1 MTSDPPGLESLSLVK
16 QALLAVEQM
25 KARLAAAEGRQR
37 EPIAVVGLGCRFPG
51 QAGSPGAFW
60 RLLAAGVN
68 AVTPIP
74 PDRWPVEAYYDPNPE
89 TPGKAYTRYGAFL
102 EDIDKF
108 DAQFFNLAPVEANSM
123 DPQQRLLLEVSWEAL
138 EQAGLAGDG
147 LRGSRTGVFVGVC
160 GSDYML
166 YTLGGADA
174 RRVDAFSGT
183 GSAGSI
189 TAGRL
194 SYFYDLH
201 GPNFPIDTACSSSL
215 LAVHQAV
222 QSLRQQECDLALAA
236 GVSAMLSPELYV
248 YFAKT
253 HALSAGPEVR
263 AFDARADGYVRGEGC
278 GVMVLKRLS
287 DALAAGDRLIAVVRG
302 SAVNHDGRT
311 SGLTAPNGPAQQSV
325 IRAALANAGLSP
337 AEVTYI
343 ETHGTGTP
351 LGDPIEAQALAAAY
365 RANDS
370 TPLYL
375 GGVKTNLGHL
385 EGAAGIAGAI
395 KAALM
400 LEHRELVPHVN
411 FELPSPHIA
420 WSDLPLEV
428 VTTHRPWPAGRPL
441 RVGVSSFGFSGT
453 NVHVILEAAPPAPER
468 PAEAET
474 AAYVLPLSA
483 RTAAA
488 LRQAAGRY
496 AAHLRAHP
504 TERLGDVAHT
514 AGTGRA
520 HFAHRLA
527 VTGSSAAEWADR
539 LVAFEQGEA
548 KIAGLTAQQ
557 VRPHKPARLVFQFT
571 GQGAQHV
578 GMGRALESVAPR
590 FREALAEC
598 DALLRPHL
606 GVSIRA
612 VMFGDAAAPTAPFP
626 VALGETWLTQP
637 ALFAYEYALARQWQ
651 AWGLEPAAVIGHSI
665 GEYVAAC
672 VAGAL
677 TLADALRLVAARG
690 QLMQALPPE
699 GAMVAAFAPE
709 AQVAAV
715 LAGRGDIDIAAV
727 NGPDNVVISG
737 TRTAVRAA
745 AEALEAQGVLTQ
757 ALRVSH
763 AFHSPLMEPMLAEF
777 RRVAGGVR
785 YAAPQLPLVSN
796 VTGRLF
802 GRDDLPEADYWTSH
816 VRGTVRYYAGLQTLT
831 VAGYGVFLE
840 VGPSTVLTDLGRRYL
855 PEAAAWVA
863 GCRPNQEPGALAE
876 ALGALYAHGQPV
888 NWAAVYPRGR
898 YHPVP
903 LPTYPFERKRFWLD
917 GPARPLP
924 AADSRRPEGEP
935 PVINDFVDVLV

>member
-1 MTSDPPGLESLSLVK
+1 MATDARSPESLSLVK

-25 KARLAAAEGRQR
+25 KTRLAAAEGRQR

-51 QAGSPGAFW
+51 QAGSPDAFW

-74 PDRWPVEAYYDPNPE
+74 PDRWPVDAFYDPNPE

-102 EDIDKF
+102 DDIDQF

-138 EQAGLAGDG
+138 EHAGLAGDG
-147 LRGSRTGVFVGVC
+147 LRGSRTGVFAGVC

-174 RRVDAFSGT
+174 RRVDAFAGT

-194 SYFYDLH
+194 SYFYDFH

-215 LAVHQAV
+215 LAVHQAM

-253 HALSAGPEVR
+253 HALSAGPAVR

-287 DALAAGDRLIAVVRG
+287 DALAAGDRIIAVVRG

-325 IRAALANAGLSP
+325 IRAALANAGLAP
-337 AEVTYI
+337 ADVTYI

-365 RANDS
+365 RPGDS
-370 TPLYL
+370 TPLYI
-375 GGVKTNLGHL
+375 GGVKTNIGHL

-395 KAALM
+395 KAALL
-400 LEHRELVPHVN
+400 LEHRALVPHVN
-411 FELPSPHIA
+411 FEQPSPYIP
-420 WSDLPLEV
+420 WNEWPLEV
-428 VTTHRPWPAGRPL
+428 VTTHRPWPDGRPL
-441 RVGVSSFGFSGT
+441 RVGVSAFGFSGT
-453 NVHVILEAAPPAPER
+453 NVHLILEAAPPPPER
-468 PAEAET
+468 PAPAEPT
-474 AAYVLPLSA
+474 PVGLPLSA
-483 RTAAA
+483 RSAAA
-488 LRQAAGRY
+488 LKRLAGRY
-496 AAHLRAHP
+496 AEHLRAHP
-504 TERLGDVAHT
+504 AERLGDVAHT
-514 AGTGRA
+514 ASTGRA

-527 VTGSSAAEWADR
+527 VVGSNAAEVAER
-539 LVAFEQGEA
+539 LAAFEQGA
-548 KIAGLTAQQ
+548 GQVAGLWAMQT
-557 VRPHKPARLVFQFT
+557 RPHKPARLVFQFT
-571 GQGAQHV
+571 GQGAQNL
-578 GMGRALESVAPR
+578 GMGRGLYAVAPR
-590 FREALAEC
+590 FRDALDEC
-598 DALLRPHL
+598 DALLQPRL

-612 VMFGDAAAPTAPFP
+612 AMFGEAAAPATPFP
-626 VALGETWLTQP
+626 FALGETWLTQP
-637 ALFAYEYALARQWQ
+637 ALFACEYALARQWQ
-651 AWGLEPAAVIGHSI
+651 AWGLEPAAVTGHSI

-672 VAGAL
+672 LAGVFALDDAL
-677 TLADALRLVAARG
+677 TLVAVRG

-709 AQVAAV
+709 AQVAAA
-715 LAGRGDIDIAAV
+715 LAGQPDVALAAV
-727 NGPDNVVISG
+727 NGPANVVLSG
-737 TRTAVRAA
+737 TRAAVHAA

-763 AFHSPLMEPMLAEF
+763 AFHSPLMDPMLAEF
-777 RRVAGGVR
+777 RRVAGAVR
-785 YAAPQLPLVSN
+785 YAAPRLPMVSN

-802 GRDDLPEADYWTSH
+802 GAGEVPGADYWTSH
-816 VRGTVRYYAGLQTLT
+816 IRATVRYYAGLQTLT
-831 VAGYGVFLE
+831 TAGYGLFLE
-840 VGPSTVLTDLGRRYL
+840 IGPNAVLTDLGRRYL

-863 GCRPNQEPGALAE
+863 SSRPNQEPAALAE

-888 NWAAVYPRGR
+888 NWAAVYPRGPHR
-898 YHPVP
+898 PVA

-917 GPARPLP
+917 TPARPLP
-924 AADSRRPEGEP
+924 PASGEPGTGEP
-935 PVINDFVDVLV
+935 PVVNDFVDVLV